1 MPKVHFRLNPKSLQF
16 MILKNLWE
24 VSVPQK
30 VLNDGSQGVN
40 NLEIAATFFEE
51 VDFDAL
57 EKQEPN

>member
-1 MPKVHFRLNPKSLQF
+1 